1 MKYLIQEHP
10 TCSSTNELCRQAAL
24 QGAPEG
30 LVITAEHQ
38 SAGRGRLG
46 RSFYSP
52 KASGLYMSLLLRP
65 DPAGADPLVLTALA
79 AVAVC
84 RAVEALT
91 PCRPQ
96 IKWVND
102 LYLQSKKL
110 CGILV
115 QGGTV
120 PPSTDPAWMIV
131 GIGVNLEE
139 PQGGFPPDIK
149 DIATALYP
157 AGQAPKDLR
166 QRLLKEILAQWEEI
180 YSDPRQTDKAREEYR
195 ARSLLTG
202 QTVLVHD
209 PNGPWSGRVKEI
221 DPELRLVVET
231 PEGQTKTL
239 LYYEVTWKVT
249 LL

>member
-1 MKYLIQEHP
+1 MNYRIQEHP
-10 TCSSTNELCRQAAL
+10 TCTSTNELCRQAAL

-65 DPAGADPLVLTALA
+65 DPASADPLVLTALT
-79 AVAVC
+79 AVSVC

-91 PCRPQ
+91 PHRPQ

-102 LYLQSKKL
+102 LYLERKKL

-120 PPSTDPAWMIV
+120 PPSKDPAWMIV
-131 GIGVNLEE
+131 GIGVNLAQPE
-139 PQGGFPPDIK
+139 GGFPPELE

-157 AGQAPKDLR
+157 AGQAPHNLR
-166 QRLLKEILAQWEEI
+166 QRLLKEILSQWDSI
-180 YSDPRQTDKAREEYR
+180 YSDPAQQVAAREEYR
-195 ARSLLTG
+195 RRSLLTG

-209 PNGPWSGRVKEI
+209 PNGPWSGTVKEI
-221 DPELRLVVET
+221 DPQLRLVIQT
-231 PEGQTKTL
+231 PEGETKSL

-249 LL
+249 IQ